1 MSCGVTASELAQI
14 QADVVSVTC
23 DKTCSIYRKTKT
35 TDGMGS
41 ATEDWRLVETTVV
54 GMVEP
59 SAGLLQNYD
68 FEVASLEAVQ
78 LHLPVGTDIA
88 VDDHA
93 VIEGQTFNVHV
104 VLTPRSYQTLL
115 TVLVAELK

>member
-1 MSCGVTASELAQI
+1 MSCGPTATELAQI
-14 QADVVSVTC
+14 QADITNLVC

-35 TDGMGS
+35 ADGMGS
-41 ATEDWRLVETTVV
+41 ATEAWGLVETTVV

-59 SAGLLQNYD
+59 SSGLLQNYD
-68 FEVASLEAVQ
+68 YVIGSLETVQ
-78 LHLPVGTDIA
+78 LHLPIGTDIE

-93 VIEGQTFNVHV
+93 AIEGQTFNVHV